1 MILQFWRFDAW
12 FCLLES
18 RSVRSEFF
26 YWVLFILL
34 INLDDQRLFVLSI
47 RHLPCVHH
55 RTFAI
60 SDVIS
65 RSNWI
70 RLKQFLGRWQLRTC
84 FLSLLNREF
93 KHGLF
98 FSLIPSLGSSS
109 LSFLDTWID
118 LRIFLIRWL
127 KDTLRDRVSCPFLP
141 HGGLD
146 LRLTSQGLSWTFS
159 LLKITLDDSSRSLW
173 DGSNR
178 FELGGRSVDW
188 GFGWGRDVAV
198 WGVLGWAVLFEVYL
212 TRFLWLREIIFVFLL
227 LH

>member
-12 FCLLES
+12 FGLFES
-18 RSVRSEFF
+18 RSMRSELF

-34 INLDDQRLFVLSI
+34 VNFDDQRLFVWPD
-47 RHLPCVHH
+47 RHLTCVHH
-55 RTFAI
+55 STLAI

-70 RLKQFLGRWQLRTC
+70 RLKQFLSWWQLWTC
-84 FLSLLNREF
+84 FLSLLYGKF
-93 KHGLF
+93 KHGLLL
-98 FSLIPSLGSSS
+98 SLIPSLWSPS
-109 LSFLDTWID
+109 LSFLDTRID

-127 KDTLRDRVSCPFLP
+127 KNALRDRVSCSFLP
-141 HGGLD
+141 HGWLD
-146 LRLTSQGLSWTFS
+146 LWLSSQGLSWTFS
-159 LLKITLDDSSRSLW
+159 LLKITLNDSSRSLW

-178 FELGGRSVDW
+178 FEFGGRGVDW
-188 GFGWGRDVAV
+188 GFGWGRDVAI

-212 TRFLWLREIIFVFLL
+212 ARFLWLREVIFVFLL